1 MLLSQ
6 SDLFAIVAV
15 VDIAIHGQ
23 KRPVKARDIGPR
35 HGLSKRY
42 FDSILQGLSRGGIL
56 DGKRGTTGGY
66 RLARAPNLVTA
77 GQVVRALRAT
87 QDMAAGRFRSS
98 IARRIVI
105 PTLKPAHMAFSRA
118 LQSITIEDFIRSA
131 ASRMIPEEVERGPGG
146 QAASSEYSGSDVPNV
161 HPMDDETVMHFLRAE
176 VKQAGGQAEW
186 ARTNRVSRVVLNR
199 VLNGHDQMPASIL
212 KSLKLRTAYLHDTEL
227 FSRDRDILLLLR
239 SEIKAAGGQAA
250 WAKRKGKDRS
260 TLNKLLNGHRPIPP
274 SIREALNL
282 RTVYFREGVSNEM
295 AAGLA
300 PQGEVGPANGR

>member
-66 RLARAPNLVTA
+66 RLARAPNHC
-77 GQVVRALRAT
+77 QVVQIRAT
-87 QDMAAGRFRSS
+87 QDIAADGFRSS
-98 IARRIVI
+98 IARRIFEAG
-105 PTLKPAHMAFSRA
+105 AHGILAHKHYIGISSGPPWRKR
-118 LQSITIEDFIRSA
+118 LS
-131 ASRMIPEEVERGPGG
+131 GPGARRLH
-146 QAASSEYSGSDVPNV
+146 QVLGSDVPNV
-161 HPMDDETVMHFLRAE
+161 PNGWRKYAFGKNKRV
-176 VKQAGGQAEW
+176 QAEW

-282 RTVYFREGVSNEM
+282 RTVYFREGVSKK
-295 AAGLA
+295 L
-300 PQGEVGPANGR
+300 PD